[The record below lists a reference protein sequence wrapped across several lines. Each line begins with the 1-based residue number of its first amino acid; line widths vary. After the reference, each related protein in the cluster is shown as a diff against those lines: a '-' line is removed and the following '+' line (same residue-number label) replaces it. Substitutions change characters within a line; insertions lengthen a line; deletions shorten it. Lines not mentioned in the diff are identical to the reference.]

1 MYKCDYCGLNS
12 NCPDAYVSDSAT
24 MEGCSRYIPLAL
36 SISPGNKKMGAIASV
51 SLPAGTTCN
60 PDAPCYKACYARRLE
75 ARRKSVHNAYER
87 NWHLWK
93 FSPEIYKMQCQAAAA
108 TQRFFRYHVS
118 GDIPDIDYLRMMVEV
133 ARELPLTNFMAFTKQ
148 YGLVNEWIAE
158 HGPLPQNLQILFSV
172 WRNFDCPNP
181 YNLPEAH
188 VAYRDGYHTARPDAF
203 HCHKNCTECC
213 LMGEG
218 CWNLKCGEQVE
229 IPEH

>member
-1 MYKCDYCGLNS
+1 MYKCDYCGLKS
-12 NCPDAYVSDSAT
+12 NCPDAYVSDSVT